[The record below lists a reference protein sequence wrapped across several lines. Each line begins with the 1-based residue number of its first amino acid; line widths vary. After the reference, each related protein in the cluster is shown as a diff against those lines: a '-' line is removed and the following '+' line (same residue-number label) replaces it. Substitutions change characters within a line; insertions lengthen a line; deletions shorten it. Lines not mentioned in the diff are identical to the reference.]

1 MFDLTSGNG
10 MIQTM
15 DRGLSLASQRQ
26 ALIASNLANLDT
38 PGYRT
43 RDFSFEGAM
52 KSAVAVQ
59 KSMVTGQMSPNSM
72 TTTHPM
78 HLQGSASASLPS
90 STDALQPIAERNDG
104 NDVSLDRENMLLAR
118 TQTTYQTA
126 STFMQVELRKLYY
139 LIREGSK

>member
-1 MFDLTSGNG
+1 MFDLISGNG

-52 KSAVAVQ
+52 KSALSGQ
-59 KSMVTGQMSPNSM
+59 TSPSSMA
-72 TTTHPM
+72 TTHPM
-78 HLQGSASASLPS
+78 HLQGSPSASLPP
-90 STDALQPIAERNDG
+90 STDALQPNAERNDG
-104 NDVSLDRENMLLAR
+104 NDVNLDRENMLLTR

-126 STFMQVELRKLYY
+126 STFMQVELRKLYA

>member
-15 DRGLSLASQRQ
+15 DRGLTLASRRQ

-38 PGYRT
+38 PGYKT

-52 KSAVAVQ
+52 KSAL
-59 KSMVTGQMSPNSM
+59 SGQTSPTSLR
-72 TTTHPM
+72 TTHPM
-78 HLQGSASASLPS
+78 HLQGSPSGSLPPT
-90 STDALQPIAERNDG
+90 TDALQPLAERNDG

-118 TQTTYQTA
+118 TQSTYQTA
-126 STFMQVELRKLYY
+126 STFMQVELRKLYA
-139 LIREGSK
+139 LIREGSR

>member
-10 MIQTM
+10 MIQAM

-26 ALIASNLANLDT
+26 TLIASNLANLDT

-52 KSAVAVQ
+52 KAALS
-59 KSMVTGQMSPNSM
+59 GQSSPTSLRV
-72 TTTHPM
+72 THPM
-78 HLQGSASASLPS
+78 HLQGTTSAALPPT
-90 STDALQPIAERNDG
+90 TDALRPNAERNDG

-118 TQTTYQTA
+118 TQTSYQTA
-126 STFMQVELRKLYY
+126 STLMQVELRKLYSM
-139 LIREGSK
+139 IREAGAH

>member
-1 MFDLTSGNG
+1 MFDLISGNG

-26 ALIASNLANLDT
+26 TLIASNLANLDT

-52 KSAVAVQ
+52 KSALSRQ
-59 KSMVTGQMSPNSM
+59 ISPNSM
-72 TTTHPM
+72 KTTHPM
-78 HLQGSASASLPS
+78 HLQGSTSDSLPPT
-90 STDALQPIAERNDG
+90 TDALQPNAERNDG
-104 NDVSLDRENMLLAR
+104 NDVSLDRENMLLTR

-126 STFMQVELRKLYY
+126 STFMQVELRKLYS

>member
-1 MFDLTSGNG
+1 MFDLISGNG

-26 ALIASNLANLDT
+26 TLIASNLANLDT

-52 KSAVAVQ
+52 KSALSRQ
-59 KSMVTGQMSPNSM
+59 TSPSTM
-72 TTTHPM
+72 MTTHPM
-78 HLQGSASASLPS
+78 HLQGSTSDALPPT
-90 STDALQPIAERNDG
+90 TDALQPNAERNDG
-104 NDVSLDRENMLLAR
+104 NDVSLDRENMLLSR
-118 TQTTYQTA
+118 TQTTYNTA
-126 STFMQVELRKLYY
+126 STFMQVELRKLYG

>member
-1 MFDLTSGNG
+1 MFDLISGNG

-26 ALIASNLANLDT
+26 TLIASNLANLDT

-52 KSAVAVQ
+52 KSALSGQ
-59 KSMVTGQMSPNSM
+59 ISPSSMA
-72 TTTHPM
+72 TTHPM
-78 HLQGSASASLPS
+78 HLQGSTRASLPPT
-90 STDALQPIAERNDG
+90 TDALQPNAERNDG
-104 NDVSLDRENMLLAR
+104 NDVSLDRENMLLSR
-118 TQTTYQTA
+118 TQSTYQAA
-126 STFMQVELRKLYY
+126 STFMQVELRKLYS